1 MANQFAP
8 DVARRDLEIAMNG
21 SLNLRRTVLNLLSAV
36 QPRLADWAVLAMPDH
51 RTGGLTVYGGA
62 NVGFSDVIARSSPTE
77 RGLDQ
82 VLRTGQ
88 RLHRHVGHDMSLADI
103 GTRLRHRALA
113 EELAALRPADVL
125 TLALTARGTTLGA
138 FVLART
144 AGRLFDADTIEE
156 AERVGATAAVALDSA
171 RLYEER
177 GQLAAAL
184 QRSLRPPKLPQTTGF
199 SVAARYRPAV
209 EHLEVGGDFYDV
221 VGSGDDVVLTLGDV
235 CGKGVDSAA
244 LTLQA
249 RQTIRTSAHF
259 DRSPDR
265 VLDTLNTVLCEQ
277 AVGRFVTTL
286 CARVRGR
293 PDGEWAEADVAAA
306 GHPGPIVVRATG
318 DIEQIEV
325 SGIAAGVKLGVHY
338 HLAAVRLERGD
349 TMLMFTDGVEEARRD
364 ERLYGVHRLLELLPA
379 YAGAGGE
386 VICEAVERD
395 VLEYLDGDPHDDM
408 ALLAVTC
415 GS

>member
-1 MANQFAP
+1 MANQSAP
-8 DVARRDLEIAMNG
+8 GVAHRDVETTLNG
-21 SLNLRRTVLNLLSAV
+21 SLNLRRTVLNLLTAV
-36 QPRLADWAVLAMPDH
+36 RPALADWAVLAMPDH
-51 RTGGLTVYGGA
+51 RTGGLSIFGGS
-62 NVGFSDVIARSSPTE
+62 NVGFADVISRSSATE
-77 RGLDQ
+77 LGLDQ

-88 RLHRHVGHDMSLADI
+88 RARRHVGLDMSVAEI
-103 GTRLRHRALA
+103 GSQLRHRALA
-113 EELAALRPADVL
+113 QELASLRPAEVL

-144 AGRLFDADTIEE
+144 AGRRFDDDTIEE
-156 AERVGATAAVALDSA
+156 AERVGAVAAVALDSA

-184 QRSLRPPKLPQTTGF
+184 QRTLRPPKLPALTGL

-209 EHLEVGGDFYDV
+209 EHLEVGGDFYDA
-221 VGSGDDVVLTLGDV
+221 VGAGDEVILALGDV

-249 RQTIRTSAHF
+249 RQTIRTTAHF
-259 DRSPDR
+259 DRDPGQ
-265 VLDTLNTVLCEQ
+265 VLEALNSVLCEQ
-277 AVGRFVTTL
+277 SAGRFVTAL

-293 PDGEWAEADVAAA
+293 SDGQWAEAQIAAA
-306 GHPGPIVVRATG
+306 GHPGPIIVRANG
-318 DIEQIEV
+318 VVEQVEV
-325 SGIAAGVKLGVHY
+325 SGVAAGVKPGVAY
-338 HLAAVRLERGD
+338 RPATMRLQRGD

-364 ERLYGVHRLLELLPA
+364 ERLYGVRRLMEMLPA
-379 YAGAGGE
+379 YAGAGSD

-415 GS
+415 ES